1 MKLLIMLISLTS
13 FAQSVEGKYDFN
25 FRENRTSTGWNKVY
39 TIGKILFNKN
49 EVTIITSNRVEQLYV
64 KSKQL
69 FIRQDTF
76 LYTLVDSDY
85 KECSFRI
92 VVNDTLNTI
101 DLYYYS
107 DRIDE
112 KYYRLKLVKS
122 LEQ

>member
-1 MKLLIMLISLTS
+1 MKILIMLISLTS
-13 FAQSVEGKYDFN
+13 FAQSVEGSYDFK
-25 FRENRTSTGWNKVY
+25 FKENRTQTGWSKVDVP
-39 TIGKILFNKN
+39 GNVLFNKN
-49 EVTIITSNRVEQLYV
+49 EVTITTPNRVEQLYV

-69 FIRQDTF
+69 FIRQDSF
-76 LYTLVDSDY
+76 IYTLVDY
-85 KECSFRI
+85 EYRECSFRI

-107 DRIDE
+107 DRVDE